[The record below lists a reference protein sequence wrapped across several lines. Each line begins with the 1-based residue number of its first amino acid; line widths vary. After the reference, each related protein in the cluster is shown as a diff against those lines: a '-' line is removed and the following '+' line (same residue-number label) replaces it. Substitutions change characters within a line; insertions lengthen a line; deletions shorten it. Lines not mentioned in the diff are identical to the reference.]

1 MENQSENQKSEKLLL
16 FILAAINFT
25 HIMDFVIMMPMNPV
39 LQSVL
44 HINNKQFSLLV
55 AAYAASAGIFGF
67 LGSFYIDR
75 FDRKTALLALYTGF
89 IISTLGCALAQS
101 YSLFLVAR
109 FMAGAFGGILGALV
123 LAVIGDAIP
132 EERRGKATG
141 FVMAA
146 FSAAS
151 IAGIPLGYF
160 LAVKINWHMPFF
172 LITAIS
178 LVVLVVAWKT
188 FPSLRSHISMD
199 IKQNPFAL
207 IKHIFGNS
215 NLLWALLFTF
225 VLMIAGLT
233 VIPFI
238 SDYMVKNVGFE
249 KDQIAYI
256 YLFGGLATFYSSPA
270 IGRLADLHGKRKVF
284 VIMALISIIP
294 ILLVTNLPQV
304 PKYVAF
310 LVTTSF
316 FIAFGGRFVPAM
328 AMITSSVERKQR
340 GGFMSFNSSV
350 QQLSS
355 ALSSMCG
362 GLIISTT
369 LDDKV
374 SGFWK
379 LGLIAT
385 IATIL
390 CVLIS
395 MKVKQVE

>member
-1 MENQSENQKSEKLLL
+1 MDSQSYHRRREQLLL
-16 FILAAINFT
+16 FILAAVNFT
-25 HIMDFVIMMPMNPV
+25 HIMDFVIMMPLNPV

-44 HINNKQFSLLV
+44 DINNQQFSILV

-75 FDRKTALLALYTGF
+75 FDRKTALLVLYIGF
-89 IISTLGCALAQS
+89 IISTLGCAVAQS
-101 YSLFLVAR
+101 YQLFLIAR

-123 LAVIGDAIP
+123 LAIVGDAVP

-160 LAVKINWHMPFF
+160 LAVKVNWHMPFF

-178 LVVLVVAWKT
+178 VVVLIVAWKT
-188 FPSLRSHISMD
+188 FPSLRTHIATGA
-199 IKQNPFAL
+199 KQNPFGL
-207 IKHIFGNS
+207 IQHIFHNT
-215 NLLWALLFTF
+215 NLLWALLLTF

-256 YLFGGLATFYSSPA
+256 YLFGGLATVYTSPA
-270 IGRLADLHGKRKVF
+270 IGKLADLHGKRKMF
-284 VIMALISIIP
+284 TIMGLVSIVP
-294 ILLVTNLPQV
+294 ILLITNLPEV
-304 PKYVAF
+304 PKYIAF

-328 AMITSSVERKQR
+328 AMVTSSVEKKQR
-340 GGFMSFNSSV
+340 GGFMSFNSAV
-350 QQLSS
+350 QQLASAFSS
-355 ALSSMCG
+355 VLG

-369 LDDKV
+369 ADDKV
-374 SGFWK
+374 EGFWK
-379 LGLIAT
+379 LGLIAS
-385 IATIL
+385 IATI
-390 CVLIS
+390 VSVVIA
-395 MKVKQVE
+395 MKVKQVD